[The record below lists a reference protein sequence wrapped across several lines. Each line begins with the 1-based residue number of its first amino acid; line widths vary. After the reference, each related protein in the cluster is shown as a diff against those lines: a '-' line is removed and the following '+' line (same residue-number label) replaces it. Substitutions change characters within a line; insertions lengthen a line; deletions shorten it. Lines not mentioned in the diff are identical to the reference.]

1 MNGTSSFYH
10 ECSILHLQAAGV
22 QELLVQALVPSLT
35 PKPPGETFTVFNFT
49 SIELK

>member
-1 MNGTSSFYH
+1 MNGTSSFY

-35 PKPPGETFTVFNFT
+35 PKPPGETFTIFNFT
-49 SIELK
+49 SRELK